1 MGEEKPYPALPRSTK
16 PGSKLKK
23 QIPPIGK
30 NLHHRFPSP
39 QQLSYNEPRAYGFGN
54 VYASGTVGTPSVA
67 GTHGVL
73 PHVCGARVVLGRGGS
88 VNGPV
93 LRILI
98 ADDHEVARSGI
109 RAVLE
114 GHPAWE
120 VCGEAK
126 DGREAVDLADKLKPN
141 IVLMDIGMPNLNGLD
156 AARQI
161 LSVTPDARIL
171 ILTMHDTDQV
181 VREVLSA
188 GARGFLLKSDAGRDL
203 VTAVEALQQNRTFFT
218 TKVAQMVLDGYL
230 HPESEAP
237 SSKHLLTPRE
247 REVIQLL
254 AEGKTSKEVAVA
266 LKLSVKT
273 AETHRTNLMRK
284 LDLHSVADLTLY
296 AVRNGIV
303 QIY

>member
-1 MGEEKPYPALPRSTK
+1 
-16 PGSKLKK
+16 
-23 QIPPIGK
+23 
-30 NLHHRFPSP
+30 
-39 QQLSYNEPRAYGFGN
+39 
-54 VYASGTVGTPSVA
+54 
-67 GTHGVL
+67 
-73 PHVCGARVVLGRGGS
+73 
-88 VNGPV
+88 VNGSV
-93 LRILI
+93 LRILV

-114 GHPAWE
+114 SHPGWE
-120 VCGEAK
+120 VCAEAR
-126 DGREAVDLADKLKPN
+126 DGREAVELANKLKPHV
-141 IVLMDIGMPNLNGLD
+141 VLMDIGMPNLNGLD

-161 LSVTPDARIL
+161 LAATPDARIL
-171 ILTMHDTDQV
+171 ILTMHDADSV

-203 VTAVEALQQNRTFFT
+203 VSAVEALQQNRTFFT
-218 TKVAQMVLDGYL
+218 TKVAQMVLEGYL
-230 HPESEAP
+230 HPGVEAL

-266 LKLSVKT
+266 LNLSVKT